1 MAVGHPVL
9 VMIQGPAPGSLYKL
23 RDNRVTTIGRSS
35 RNSIPVVNPS
45 VSRFHCE
52 IAWVNGLWRINDLN
66 SKKGTVVNGEWIQD
80 RCVLKPGDIIR
91 LATIVFRFDMMSE
104 TALQD
109 GAIVAIME
117 AELDQ
122 KLAPK
127 GEATGSLEDIR
138 ARSRLEGEEA
148 VRPRRKRSA
157 LRANLTFVA
166 AAAVF
171 VAAVAGSV
179 LFCAREVVRAP
190 QEARDLQEA
199 RLQALWA
206 EVEQKLSLVAARET
220 ESDYGAALAFYDELD
235 QKNPEEPLREL
246 LRERKQLTVRLA
258 RGSFEATQRNARLQI
273 EKGNTQAALALYR
286 KARDRI
292 GLPELAAQA
301 DTMIARLEQGTAG

>member
-1 MAVGHPVL
+1 
-9 VMIQGPAPGSLYKL
+9 MIQGPAPGSLYKL

-35 RNSIPVVNPS
+35 RSSIRVVNPS

-52 IAWVNGLWRINDLN
+52 VAWVNGLWRINDLN

-80 RCVLKPGDIIR
+80 RCVLRPGDIIR

-122 KLAPK
+122 KLATK
-127 GEATGSLEDIR
+127 GEAAGSLEDIR
-138 ARSRLEGEEA
+138 ARSRLEGEDR
-148 VRPRRKRSA
+148 VRPHRRRGA
-157 LRANLTFVA
+157 LRANLTFIA
-166 AAAVF
+166 AAAVV
-171 VAAVAGSV
+171 VAAVVGAV

-190 QEARDLQEA
+190 QKAREVQEV
-199 RLQALWA
+199 RRQTLWA

-220 ESDYGAALAFYDELD
+220 ESNYAAALALYDELD
-235 QKNPEEPLREL
+235 QKDPEEPIRRL
-246 LRERKQLTVRLA
+246 LWERKQLTVRLA
-258 RGSFEATQRNARLQI
+258 RGSFEATQRNARRQI
-273 EKGNTQAALALYR
+273 EKGNTRAALALYQ
-286 KARDRI
+286 KARDRV

-301 DTMIARLEQGTAG
+301 ETMIARLEQGTAG